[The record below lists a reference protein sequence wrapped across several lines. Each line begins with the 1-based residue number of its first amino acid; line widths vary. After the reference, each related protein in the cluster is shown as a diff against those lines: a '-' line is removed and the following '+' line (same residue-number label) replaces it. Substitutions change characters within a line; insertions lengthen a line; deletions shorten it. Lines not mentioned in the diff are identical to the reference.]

1 MIDVYFMMN
10 DTNPENIKHEFIS
23 PGEWLWIDYRL
34 MVMSMNLHKSI
45 NLHSFN
51 KSTLIHKSITI
62 WILNIKIYILWLV

>member
-34 MVMSMNLHKSI
+34 MMMSMNLHKSI

-51 KSTLIHKSITI
+51 KST
-62 WILNIKIYILWLV
+62 